1 MARVFTLS
9 SGSDGNC
16 AYIGDA
22 KSGILI
28 DLGISLK
35 KLKAQLDEYDMSLQ
49 NIEAV
54 LLTHEHSDH
63 IKGLA
68 TFIKQT
74 DIPIYSSPKTAEY
87 INEHNPDVAGRIIPL
102 EENIDCKLERT
113 CFIAYKV
120 YHDSVEAYGYKIKTA
135 DDRIVCYATDTGHFD
150 EELFNSVKGSD
161 LCIIEAN
168 HDEGMLSCNISYPYL
183 LKKRILGEFGHL
195 SNSACAEAVL
205 KLLRSNTR
213 RFILAHLS
221 SQNNTPQVAF
231 EAVNSALKC
240 EGYVRDV
247 DYIIE
252 VAPRLENS
260 RMMIF

>member
-22 KSGILI
+22 ESGILI
-28 DLGISLK
+28 DLGISFK
-35 KLKAQLDEYDMSLQ
+35 KLKSQLDEYNMSLE

-63 IKGLA
+63 IKGLV
-68 TFIKQT
+68 TFLKQT
-74 DIPIYSSPKTAEY
+74 DVPIYASQKTANY
-87 INEHNPDVAGRIIPL
+87 INEHNPDIIDRIIPL
-102 EENIDCKLERT
+102 GEKTNYKLKRCE
-113 CFIAYKV
+113 FMAYKV
-120 YHDSVEAYGYKIKTA
+120 YHDSVEAYGYKVKTA
-135 DDRIVCYATDTGHFD
+135 DKRIVSYATDTGHFD
-150 EELFNSVKGSD
+150 TALFENIKGSD

-183 LKKRILGEFGHL
+183 LKKRILGDCGHL
-195 SNSACAEAVL
+195 SNSACAKAVL
-205 KLLRSNTR
+205 ELLKNNTR

-231 EAVNSALKC
+231 EAVNSVLKC
-240 EGYVRDV
+240 EGYVKDV
-247 DYIIE
+247 DYILEI
-252 VAPRLENS
+252 APRLENS

>member
-22 KSGILI
+22 ESGILI
-28 DLGISLK
+28 DLGISFK
-35 KLKAQLDEYDMSLQ
+35 KLKAQLDEYDMSIQ

-68 TFIKQT
+68 TFLKQT
-74 DIPIYSSPKTAEY
+74 EIPIYASQKTVSY
-87 INEHNPDVAGRIIPL
+87 INEYNPDIVGRITPL
-102 EENIDCKLERT
+102 DENTDYKLERT
-113 CFIAYKV
+113 GFTAYKV

-135 DDRIVCYATDTGHFD
+135 DNRIVSYATDTGHFD
-150 EELFNSVKGSD
+150 EALFDNIKGSD

-183 LKKRILGEFGHL
+183 LKKRILGDCGHL
-195 SNSACAEAVL
+195 SNSACAKAVL
-205 KLLRSNTR
+205 ELLRNNTR

-231 EAVNSALKC
+231 ETVNSALKC
-240 EGYVRDV
+240 EGFVKDI
-247 DYIIE
+247 DYILE